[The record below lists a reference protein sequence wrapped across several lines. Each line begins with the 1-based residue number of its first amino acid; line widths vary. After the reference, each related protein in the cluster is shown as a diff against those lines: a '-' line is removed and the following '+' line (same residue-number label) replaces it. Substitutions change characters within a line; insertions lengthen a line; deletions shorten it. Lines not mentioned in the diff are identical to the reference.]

1 MKAQRIRQG
10 EFDPEKSDGCTV
22 ISIPYNWLTGKPLL
36 FRECCIE
43 HDRAY
48 WYGGTRSERKA
59 ADAALRDCVA
69 GHDHK
74 ILAWIMWIGVRIFG
88 SPRSLLP
95 FRWARKVTIVEGLAR
110 GYAAGTS
117 KE

>member
-1 MKAQRIRQG
+1 MKRLIRQTILSVLIAFSLLVPMSAQSG
-10 EFDPEKSDGCTV
+10 GPVARMV
-22 ISIPYNWLTGKPLL
+22 ITTGL
-36 FRECCIE
+36 
-43 HDRAY
+43 DAQAY
-48 WYGGTRSERKA
+48 WYGGTRSQRKD
-59 ADAALRDCVA
+59 ADDALRDCVA
-69 GHDHK
+69 SHGHK

-117 KE
+117 KK